1 MQPDGT
7 IETVS
12 GDWNGTGSTKAE
24 FSSTSQVVLNV
35 PAYPGVTEIQPGSY
49 IFMDSHYNKI
59 GGKTDQG
66 NAFTDFG
73 NSLSVLT
80 TVISRAVGINPAA
93 AAGRAAA
100 PGGRAGG
107 GRASADPRPVVG
119 RAVVDAGIKS
129 LSNDESAP
137 EPLNMSGVTY
147 GGSGDEYGALSFR
160 EQAAADKIRVGDKV
174 QVTPGHCDTTVN
186 LYNVYFGV
194 RKGIVEHVW
203 PIEGRG
209 RTD

>member
-1 MQPDGT
+1 VITARRGLEKAGFAVQ
-7 IETVS
+7 IVS
-12 GDWNGTGSTKAE
+12 VGGTGSYNIDAD
-24 FSSTSQVVLNV
+24 
-35 PAYPGVTEIQPGSY
+35 YPGVTEIQPGSY
-49 IFMDSHYNKI
+49 VFMDSHYNKI

-80 TVISRAVGINPAA
+80 TVISRAVGVNPNAA
-93 AAGRAAA
+93 ARAGGAAGA
-100 PGGRAGG
+100 AGGRAGG
-107 GRASADPRPVVG
+107 GRAAPADPRPVVG

-129 LSNDESAP
+129 LSNDESTPDLKIA
-137 EPLNMSGVTY
+137 GATY

-160 EQAAADKIRVGDKV
+160 DPAIAESIKVGDKV
-174 QVTPGHCDTTVN
+174 QITPGHCDTTVN
-186 LYNVYFGV
+186 LYNVFFGV
-194 RKGIVEHVW
+194 RKGVVEHVW